1 MTEGPVEGE
10 ADKPAGYEH
19 DDAEKYGSLEGTE
32 TTEVAEEVQEDAAEA
47 ESDG

>member
-19 DDAEKYGSLEGTE
+19 DDEKYGSLEG
-32 TTEVAEEVQEDAAEA
+32 EVEEDAAQE
-47 ESDG
+47 